1 MKLLKPAFALAV
13 TALLLGGCASTGGST
28 QTSGQ
33 PSKLSA
39 AEKEKQRGAVLSF
52 AQESL
57 EKLYAVNPDTIS
69 QIESAPGYAVFDIS
83 AVNIIMFVGQT
94 GKGVLVNNKTKA
106 PTFMKAVRAGTGP
119 GLGYRE
125 MRQIFVFKSEAAMEQ
140 FAVGNEAGGDVSAA
154 VTVGK
159 QGGQMSFNP
168 YIDVYQIT
176 EKGFTLEAQWGG
188 TVYVA
193 DPDLN

>member
-1 MKLLKPAFALAV
+1 MKAFRPILAIL
-13 TALLLGGCASTGGST
+13 AAMLYLGGCASTGGGS
-28 QTSGQ
+28 S
-33 PSKLSA
+33 SLSPE
-39 AEKEKQRGAVLSF
+39 EKEKQRGAVLKF

-57 EKLYAVNPDTIS
+57 DKLYAINPDTIS
-69 QIESAPGYAVFDIS
+69 LVESAPGYAVFDVS

-94 GKGVLVNNKTKA
+94 GKGVLVNNRTKA

-140 FAVGNEAGGDVSAA
+140 FALGNEAGGDVSAA
-154 VTVGK
+154 ITVGTT
-159 QGGQMSFNP
+159 GGQMSFNP

-188 TVYVA
+188 TVYIA